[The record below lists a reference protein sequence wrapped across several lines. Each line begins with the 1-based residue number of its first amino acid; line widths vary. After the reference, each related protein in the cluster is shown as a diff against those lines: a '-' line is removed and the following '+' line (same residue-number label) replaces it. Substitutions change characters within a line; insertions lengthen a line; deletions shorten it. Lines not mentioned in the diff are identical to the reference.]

1 MNSLPELSATDACL
15 AAKPIISMS
24 SLRAAQTKR
33 RLAELPWKQ
42 IQDYADAKSA
52 VIEEILTRA
61 QDGT

>member
-1 MNSLPELSATDACL
+1 
-15 AAKPIISMS
+15 MS